1 MSLRHFKDSWQEL
14 WFVTSGGNLLCF
26 KIPVRRVMGS
36 KSNCL
41 LVSYSICSLAKRF
54 LLFAYLPASDYHS
67 VILNDL
73 NCLCESGACNGN
85 NPPQNVHT
93 PCFMLD
99 FPANPLITLRTNV
112 SQKTTSQMRTLRI
125 QWHTWIKADCV
136 HCQTSAAV
144 ENIKDKFNCG
154 LCQRESIC

>member
-1 MSLRHFKDSWQEL
+1 M
-14 WFVTSGGNLLCF
+14 TSGGNLLLF

-73 NCLCESGACNGN
+73 NCLCESGAVMAKIHHKMSTLHASCSTS
-85 NPPQNVHT
+85 PQTH
-93 PCFMLD
+93 
-99 FPANPLITLRTNV
+99 
-112 SQKTTSQMRTLRI
+112 
-125 QWHTWIKADCV
+125 
-136 HCQTSAAV
+136 
-144 ENIKDKFNCG
+144 
-154 LCQRESIC
+154 

>member
-1 MSLRHFKDSWQEL
+1 M
-14 WFVTSGGNLLCF
+14 TSGGNLLLF

-73 NCLCESGACNGN
+73 NCLCESGAVMATIHHKMSTLHARLPRKPIN
-85 NPPQNVHT
+85 NTADKCLPENYLTNEDIENSMTHMNQGG
-93 PCFMLD
+93 PCSLS
-99 FPANPLITLRTNV
+99 NKCR
-112 SQKTTSQMRTLRI
+112 SGK
-125 QWHTWIKADCV
+125 H
-136 HCQTSAAV
+136 
-144 ENIKDKFNCG
+144 
-154 LCQRESIC
+154 